1 MGVLNHNKE
10 TKQMS
15 VAELFNNMPGRF
27 QADNA
32 GDANMGI
39 LFDLSGAEGGQWFVN
54 IADGK
59 LDVSEGAPA
68 ATPSATVSM
77 TAEDFQAMSSGSLNP
92 MMAFMTG
99 KVKVDGDLNS
109 VMKFQSLVGF

>member
-1 MGVLNHNKE
+1 
-10 TKQMS
+10 MS
-15 VAELFNNMPGRF
+15 VSELFNTMPSRL
-27 QADNA
+27 QADKAA
-32 GDANMGI
+32 GTNMGI
-39 LFDLSGAEGGQWFVN
+39 LFNLSGDGGGQYYVN
-54 IADGK
+54 IHDGR

-68 ATPSATVSM
+68 ATPNATVNM

-99 KVKVDGDLNS
+99 KVKVEGDLNS